1 MKPLTLTALSL
12 MLCSLGAGA
21 SEAPRWLRQTSLSPD
36 GNTIAFVYQGD
47 IYTVPVTGGQARQIT
62 SSPAFD
68 TAPYFSPD
76 GSRIAFSSDRNGS
89 MDVFVVNAGGG
100 TPVRLTTPSGSE
112 MVRGWLNDSTV
123 IFAADI
129 MPSPSDLNGPFFTQV
144 YTVSTTPGS
153 RPRQL
158 QSLAMDAISV
168 NAAGDILFQNHK
180 SYENGRRKHEKSSG
194 TPDVYLLRNGEFT
207 RLSSGEWASRNPVW
221 MGADRYAFTSDGG
234 DSARVLNVYEATVDG
249 EPRALTHFDRH
260 PVRNLTSSADG
271 SLLAFSYDGDI
282 YTLRPGAEPSKVNVE
297 ILADNYDADHVRRI
311 VTLGADNMSVAPE
324 ANEVAFTLRGDL
336 YVTNVKYETTKRI
349 TNTPGQERYSS
360 FSDDGR
366 TIVYDSERDRRW
378 RLYTARLTDDAD
390 KNFAY
395 ATGPIVEELLYESD
409 KAAQQPEFSPD
420 GKKVAFLEDRTELK
434 VIDMETKEVTTVL
447 PGRFNYSYADGDIT
461 YRWSP
466 DSKWLLI
473 DYIGVGG
480 WNNKDIALVK
490 ADGSEVVDLTES
502 GYDDSD
508 AQWALDGK
516 AITYSTGRYGMRS
529 HGSWGNQS
537 DVMLMVLDGEAWD
550 KFNRTKEEVALDEEA
565 ASDSDDDDDADD
577 NSSNKKKKKKKN
589 APAEPET
596 PAFDLR
602 NRRHR
607 MVRLTE
613 RSSSMGNHFLNPKG
627 DKLYYLA
634 AATEGSYKLYV
645 HDLKEDETSVLA
657 GGLRGGFVPDRK
669 GENLFFLTGSGMTKL
684 DLASGDTE
692 NIEFEAPYDR
702 HPSQER
708 EYIFDHVLQQV
719 ADKFYDANL
728 HGVDWEEFGEYYRQ
742 FLPYV
747 SNSNDFADL
756 LSELLGELNA
766 SHTGAR
772 SYSFTSPSLHTAKLA
787 AYFDENYT
795 GDGLK
800 VVELLPGSPLANA
813 SASVQPGDIIMT
825 IDGDS
830 ILAGRDYFPL
840 LDGKSGRKTRLGIR
854 KADGSEKTVTIKPL
868 YYDVDLQYRAWVERN
883 EALVD
888 SLSEGRIGYVHI
900 EGMDSESFRNTYD
913 RLLGKYRNCDAVIV
927 DTRFNGGGWLH
938 NDVAVLLSGQQYA
951 RMTPRGQYIG
961 SEPFSQWTKP
971 SVMLVNEANYSDAY
985 GTPYTYQALGI
996 GELVGAP
1003 VPGTMTAVWWES
1015 QIDPNIVFGIPQ
1027 VTFENMKGQALENIQ
1042 LQPEVEVYNTPA
1054 ETTSG
1059 NDLQIKAAVNRLLEK
1074 LQ

>member
-1 MKPLTLTALSL
+1 MKQLSL
-12 MLCSLGAGA
+12 SALALLLAGAGA
-21 SEAPRWLRQTSLSPD
+21 VAADAPRWLRQTSVSPD
-36 GNTIAFVYQGD
+36 GSTIAFTYRGD
-47 IYTVPVTGGQARQIT
+47 VFTVPSTGGRARQIT
-62 SSPAFD
+62 SSPALD

-76 GSRIAFSSDRNGS
+76 GTKIAFSSNRLGG
-89 MDVFVVNAGGG
+89 MDVYVVDAAGG
-100 TPVRLTTPSGSE
+100 TPVRLTTNSNSE

-123 IFAADI
+123 IFSADI
-129 MPSPSDLNGPFFTQV
+129 MPTPQDLNGPFFVQV

-153 RPRQL
+153 RPVQL
-158 QSLAMDAISV
+158 QSLTMDDLSV
-168 NAAGDILFQNHK
+168 NGAGDILFQNHK
-180 SYENGRRKHEKSSG
+180 SYENSRRKHETSSG
-194 TPDVYLLRNGEFT
+194 TPDIYLLRDGEFT
-207 RLSSGEWASRNPVW
+207 RQTRGQWASRNPRWTGDDTFVFT
-221 MGADRYAFTSDGG
+221 ADSTG
-234 DSARVLNVYEATVDG
+234 VLNIYEATIGG
-249 EPRALTHFDRH
+249 EPRALTSYDRH
-260 PVRNLTSSADG
+260 PVRSLSATPDG
-271 SLLAFSYDGDI
+271 SLLVYSYDGDI
-282 YTLRPGAEPSKVNVE
+282 YTLRRGGQPVKVDVE
-297 ILADNYDADHVRRI
+297 IAADNYDADHVRRY

-349 TNTPGQERYSS
+349 TNTPGQERFSS

-366 TIVYDSERDRRW
+366 TLVYDSERDRRW
-378 RLYTARLTDDAD
+378 RLYTARLTDEAD

-395 ATGPIVEELLYESD
+395 ANGPIVEELLYESD

-420 GKKVAFLEDRTELK
+420 GKKVAFLEDRTALR
-434 VIDMETKEVTTVL
+434 VIDVETKEVTTVL
-447 PGRFNYSYADGDIT
+447 PGEFNYSYSDGDIS
-461 YRWSP
+461 YQWSP
-466 DSKWLLI
+466 DSKWLLV

-502 GYDDSD
+502 GYDDAD
-508 AQWALDGK
+508 AHWALDGK
-516 AITYSTGRYGMRS
+516 AITYATGRYGMRS

-537 DVMLMVLDGEAWD
+537 DVMLMVLDGDTWD

-565 ASDSDDDDDADD
+565 ESDSDEEESEAD
-577 NSSNKKKKKKKN
+577 NSSKKKKKKKN
-589 APAEPET
+589 AAEPET

-702 HPSQER
+702 HPSLER
-708 EYIFDHVLQQV
+708 EYIFDHILQQV
-719 ADKFYDANL
+719 ADKFYDADL
-728 HGVDWEEFGEYYRQ
+728 HGVDWDGFGEYYRQ
-742 FLPYV
+742 FLPDIT
-747 SNSNDFADL
+747 NDTDFADL

-772 SYSFTSPSLHTAKLA
+772 AYGTSSPALNTATLA
-787 AYFDENYT
+787 AYYDPEYE

-800 VVELLPGSPLANA
+800 VVELLPGSPLGNA
-813 SASVQPGDIIMT
+813 SAGIKPGDVIMT

-840 LDGKSGRKTRLGIR
+840 LDGKAGRKTRLGIR
-854 KADGSEKTVTIKPL
+854 KADGTTKTITVKPL
-868 YYDVDLQYRAWVERN
+868 YYDTDLQYNAWVERN

-888 SLSEGRIGYVHI
+888 SLSGGRIGYVHI
-900 EGMDSESFRNTYD
+900 EGMDSESFRHTYE

-938 NDVAVLLSGQQYA
+938 NDVALLLSGHQYA
-951 RMTPRGQYIG
+951 RMTPRGRYIG

-985 GTPYTYQALGI
+985 GTPYTYQTLGI

-1003 VPGTMTAVWWES
+1003 VPGTMTAVWWEQ
-1015 QIDPNIVFGIPQ
+1015 QINPSIVFGIPQ
-1027 VTFENMKGQALENIQ
+1027 VTFENMQGKALENVQ

-1059 NDLQIKAAVNRLLEK
+1059 NDLQIKAAVGRLLEK
-1074 LQ
+1074 LAPQGN

>member
-1 MKPLTLTALSL
+1 MKHLALLVAALTATAMAS
-12 MLCSLGAGA
+12 GA
-21 SEAPRWLRQTSLSPD
+21 EAPRWLRQTALSPD
-36 GNTIAFVYQGD
+36 GTVIAFTYKGD
-47 IYTVPVTGGQARQIT
+47 IFTVPATGGRATQIT
-62 SSPAFD
+62 SSAAYD

-76 GSRIAFSSDRNGS
+76 GRRIAFSSNRNGS
-89 MDVFVVNAGGG
+89 QDVFVVDATGG
-100 TPVRLTTPSGSE
+100 TPVRLTTHSGSE
-112 MVRGWLNDSTV
+112 SVRGWLNDSTV
-123 IFAADI
+123 IFSADI
-129 MPSPSDLNGPFFTQV
+129 MPSPRDLNGPFFVQV

-153 RPRQL
+153 RPVQL
-158 QSLAMDAISV
+158 QSLAMDALSV

-180 SYENGRRKHEKSSG
+180 SYENSRRKHETSSG
-194 TPDVYLLRNGEFT
+194 TPDIYLLRGGEFT
-207 RLSSGEWASRNPVW
+207 RLSRGEWASRNPVW
-221 MGADRYAFTSDGG
+221 LGADRYAFTADGG
-234 DSARVLNVYEATVDG
+234 DSARVLNVYEAAIAGG
-249 EPRALTHFDRH
+249 EPRALTSFDRH
-260 PVRNLTSSADG
+260 PVRSLTASADG

-282 YTLRPGAEPSKVNVE
+282 YTLRPGDEPQKVNVE
-297 ILADNYDADHVRRI
+297 ISADNYDADQVRRY

-336 YVTNVKYETTKRI
+336 YVTNVKYETTRRI
-349 TNTPGQERYSS
+349 TNTPGQERVSS
-360 FSDDGR
+360 FSNDGR
-366 TIVYDSERDRRW
+366 AIVYDSERDRRW
-378 RLYTARLTDDAD
+378 RLYISRLTDEAD

-395 ATGPIVEELLYESD
+395 ANGPIVEELLYESD
-409 KAAQQPEFSPD
+409 KPAQQPLYSPD
-420 GKKVAFLEDRTELK
+420 GKKVAFLEDRTELR
-434 VIDMETKEVTTVL
+434 VIDVDSRQVTTVL
-447 PGRFNYSYADGDIT
+447 PGRFNYSYSDGDIS
-461 YRWSP
+461 YQWSP
-466 DSKWLLI
+466 DSKWLLV
-473 DYIGVGG
+473 DYIGIGG

-537 DVMLMVLDGEAWD
+537 DVILMVLDGETWD
-550 KFNRTKEEVALDEEA
+550 KFNRTKEEAELAEDAE
-565 ASDSDDDDDADD
+565 SDSDDDDEADD
-577 NSSNKKKKKKKN
+577 SSSKKKKKKKN
-589 APAEPET
+589 QTPEPE
-596 PAFDLR
+596 PAPFDLR

-607 MVRLTE
+607 MMRLTE
-613 RSSSMGNHFLNPKG
+613 RSSNMGNHFLNPKG

-669 GENLFFLTGSGMTKL
+669 GENLFFLGSSGMTKL

-692 NIEFEAPYDR
+692 NIEFEAPYNR
-702 HPSQER
+702 QPSQER
-708 EYIFDHVLQQV
+708 EYILDHILQQV
-719 ADKFYDANL
+719 KDKFYDANL
-728 HGVDWEEFGEYYRQ
+728 HGVDWEGLGEYYRQ
-742 FLPYV
+742 FLPYI
-747 SNSNDFADL
+747 NNNNDFADL

-772 SYSFTSPSLHTAKLA
+772 SYAPGGPSLHTATLG
-787 AYFDENYT
+787 AYYDPDYAGN
-795 GDGLK
+795 GLK
-800 VVELLPGSPLANA
+800 VLEVLPGSPLANA
-813 SASVQPGDIIMT
+813 NADVRPGDIITT

-830 ILAGRDYFPL
+830 ILAGRDYFGL
-840 LDGKSGRKTRLGIR
+840 LDGKAGRKTRLGIL
-854 KADGSEKTVTIKPL
+854 KADGSTKTVTIKPL
-868 YYDVDLQYRAWVERN
+868 YYDTDLQYTAWVERN

-888 SLSEGRIGYVHI
+888 SLSGGRIGYVHI
-900 EGMDSESFRNTYD
+900 EGMDSPSFRTTYD

-938 NDVAVLLSGQQYA
+938 NDVAQLLSGREYA

-985 GTPYTYQALGI
+985 GTPYVYQTLGI

-1003 VPGTMTAVWWES
+1003 VPGTMTAVWWEQ
-1015 QIDPNIVFGIPQ
+1015 QIDPTIVFGIPQ
-1027 VTFENMKGQALENIQ
+1027 VTFENMQGQALENIQ

-1059 NDLQIKAAVNRLLEK
+1059 NDRQIRAAVDRLLEK
-1074 LQ
+1074 LNQ